1 MWSRLP
7 KPENVAAFM
16 EGLMLALRYT
26 LGESVV
32 SHSKVRPTGSLLSS
46 REERQNQ
53 SCVLISAGSEKEL
66 AVGRVGKMFWNTRF
80 TEFFLG
86 RKHLSTQMGQGFL
99 A

>member
-1 MWSRLP
+1 
-7 KPENVAAFM
+7 
-16 EGLMLALRYT
+16 MLALRYT

-32 SHSKVRPTGSLLSS
+32 SQPKVWPSGSLLSP

-53 SCVLISAGSEKEL
+53 SWVLISAGSEKGL
-66 AVGRVGKMFWNTRF
+66 AVGRVGECFGMCRF

-99 A
+99 V